1 MAASLDLKG
10 VATDPE
16 LLARV
21 SADSDTIGLGGL
33 LRERGPRAHRVRVPG
48 EAVEGFRWPLLDNWS
63 PMWWPQGVAVG
74 RHDGIPIAMASW
86 YAQPRRGRAPGSRIS
101 IVDLRSSRPRFHHVL
116 LVTPRMLDGR
126 VAFDPIQV
134 HAGGIVWSGDRL
146 FVAATFGGFREF
158 RLRDIL
164 RTPSRGV
171 LRRGSGPYDQRYL
184 LPEAASFSPVDPEA
198 RSRMRYSFL
207 SHETSTAPQAESPE
221 LKLVAGEYGPAERR
235 RLARLTLGDAAAVIG
250 DRHIPGIPNMQGAV
264 LHDGE
269 WFVSAS
275 RGDKRGG
282 DLWVGTPGDMVRNEL
297 VFPPGPEDLAVWPE
311 RGQIWS
317 LTEYPGRRWMFA
329 LDLDRW
335 SRSATGERGAARGR

>member
-16 LLARV
+16 LLARIA
-21 SADSDTIGLGGL
+21 ADSNTIGLDGL
-33 LRERGPRAHRVRVPG
+33 LAEPGPRARRVRVPG
-48 EAVEGFRWPLLDNWS
+48 EAVEGFRWPLRDNWS
-63 PMWWPQGVAVG
+63 TVWWPQGVAVG
-74 RHDGIPIAMASW
+74 RHRGIPIAMASW
-86 YAQPRRGRAPGSRIS
+86 FAQTRGQRAPGSRIS
-101 IVDLRSSRPRFHHVL
+101 VVDLRSARPRFHHVL
-116 LVTPRMLDGR
+116 LVTPRLVDGR
-126 VAFDPIQV
+126 IEFEPVKV

-146 FVAATFGGFREF
+146 FVAATLGGFREF

-164 RTPSRGV
+164 RTPTRGI

-184 LPEAASFSPVDPEA
+184 LPQAASFGPVEPDA
-198 RSRMRYSFL
+198 RERMRYSFI
-207 SHETSTAPQAESPE
+207 SHETSSAREPERERDREDESEPE
-221 LKLVAGEYGPAERR
+221 SLRLVAGEFGPAEKR
-235 RLARLTLGDAAAVIG
+235 RLARLTLSDASAAV
-250 DRHIPGIPNMQGAV
+250 DEHHVPGIPNMQGAV

-282 DLWVGTPGDMVRNEL
+282 DLWVGPTGDLVRHEL

-311 RGQIWS
+311 RRQLWS
-317 LTEYPGRRWMFA
+317 LTEFPGKRWMFA

-335 SRSATGERGAARGR
+335 SRS